1 MICFQKEENILYGE
15 LLIMFASNAVRKFA
29 WCHRG
34 INLRPLFLQ
43 VNAGAILIMSLLQR
57 HIHPE
62 MSMANKFDYL
72 LNYYSR
78 SGLD

>member
-1 MICFQKEENILYGE
+1 M
-15 LLIMFASNAVRKFA
+15 LIMSVLRANFCVNLR
-29 WCHRG
+29 HRG

-62 MSMANKFDYL
+62 MCMASKFDYL

-78 SGLD
+78 SEMD